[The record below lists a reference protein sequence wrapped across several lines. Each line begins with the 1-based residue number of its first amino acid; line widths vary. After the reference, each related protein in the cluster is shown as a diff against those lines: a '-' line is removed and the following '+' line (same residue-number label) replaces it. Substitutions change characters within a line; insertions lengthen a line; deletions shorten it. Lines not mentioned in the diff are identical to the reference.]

1 MSAPKNAPEPMIV
14 GPWDDGMSTPQ
25 NAPEPMIVGLPQ
37 QMVQPMGQ
45 QIIYVQQPSSS
56 PKILGI
62 FVIIWGAISFLGLF
76 ALFLPQ
82 VDPLTGEE
90 IVVPFIAL
98 ALQAANSVL
107 VAFTCVV
114 GGYWMTEYQ
123 RRGIHLALLGIGLSF
138 MLGLAT
144 VLVGGDGGLGN
155 FLGDEAAFAF
165 FAIVEGICSVICGL
179 LVAIPLMN
187 SAQGL
192 DNSSLLSPLK

>member
-1 MSAPKNAPEPMIV
+1 MYMQPN
-14 GPWDDGMSTPQ
+14 PWDDGMSAPQ

-37 QMVQPMGQ
+37 QVVQPMGQ